1 MKLLILL
8 MLVAVAPLAAEWSDV
23 MHLSAGDRVE
33 VRTKD
38 GSKLRSEFVSATAE
52 SIVIQDKTVQRSDI
66 SEVKVYD
73 AGRRIRHGVLWT
85 IIGAA
90 AGAGLGFAVC
100 PGCANEG
107 SGWKFVGPGL
117 GVGAGVG
124 ALGFLTSPWKR
135 IYR

>member
-1 MKLLILL
+1 MKLLLL
-8 MLVAVAPLAAEWSDV
+8 LLFVVGAPLAAEWNDV
-23 MHLSAGDRVE
+23 MRLATGERVE

-38 GSKLRSEFVSATAE
+38 GAKTRSEFVSATADAL
-52 SIVIQDKTVQRSDI
+52 VVRDKTVQRTEI

-90 AGAGLGFAVC
+90 AGVGVGFAVC
-100 PGCANEG
+100 PYCANEG
-107 SGWKFVGPGL
+107 HGGKFVGPGAAA
-117 GVGAGVG
+117 GAGVG

-135 IYR
+135 IYK